1 MNRGELLPAPPVYRF
16 YNLEKMMKPG
26 LLVLCLLF
34 AATAFAQSS
43 SGSANL
49 SNELQFSTH
58 NERATQLP
66 MAQEQNLLSNSS
78 YSFAQGERPLCDVA
92 RRMKKEHET
101 AKKADI
107 IWSN

>member
-1 MNRGELLPAPPVYRF
+1 
-16 YNLEKMMKPG
+16 MMKTG
-26 LLVLCLLF
+26 LLILSLLC
-34 AATAFAQSS
+34 ATSALAQSS

-66 MAQEQNLLSNSS
+66 MAQEQNLLANSS
-78 YSFAQGERPLCDVA
+78 YSFAQGERPLWEVQPLSHSVPLGDVA

-107 IWSN
+107 IWNN

>member
-1 MNRGELLPAPPVYRF
+1 
-16 YNLEKMMKPG
+16 MMKTG
-26 LLVLCLLF
+26 LLVLCLLC
-34 AATAFAQSS
+34 ATSALAQSS

-66 MAQEQNLLSNSS
+66 MAQEQNLLANSS
-78 YSFAQGERPLCDVA
+78 YSFAQGERPLWEVQPPSHSVPLGDVA

-101 AKKADI
+101 VKKAGI
-107 IWSN
+107 IWNN